1 MRKTASMWPLPC
13 RLAWSLISPPL
24 ALFCLLRASMAGEL
38 SAHAA
43 IIIHPVAS
51 ARDDGRGD
59 AVVVWAPTGGLACR
73 RMRSGRRRHLLLL
86 ASMYAHVDDRPTS
99 ARINLQNE
107 IAAACLACY
116 IAGGTF
122 LDFILQASFF
132 PKDPVKYAL

>member
-1 MRKTASMWPLPC
+1 
-13 RLAWSLISPPL
+13 
-24 ALFCLLRASMAGEL
+24 MAGEL

-59 AVVVWAPTGGLACR
+59 AVVVWAPTGGQRGWIGRLHLACR